1 MVNVKIFLVL
11 LFSGVWMVLSATHNR
26 AGEITYEQID
36 ELTIRLTITT
46 YTKTS
51 SIAADRD
58 SLEVFWGDG
67 TSRFVRRSN
76 GGGDPLPN
84 DVKLNLYIT
93 EHTYP
98 GRGTYTV
105 YFTDPNRVGNI
116 LNVNPPNS
124 IDIRFFLS
132 TTFTLLDPQ
141 FQGFNNSAI
150 LLQPP
155 LDFACVGK
163 VFVHNPNAY
172 DPDGDSLAFEFITPF
187 QGLNDPVP
195 NYIYPNNISPGPN
208 NNISLDPVTGT
219 FTWNTPQ
226 IQGEYN
232 VAFLVKEYR
241 NGVLINT
248 LIRDMQI
255 LVRTCNN
262 QPPTIEAVDEIC
274 VIAGELIDLDL
285 LITDAEPMQL
295 VRVEATGGPFLVENP
310 AVFIAPAEYVPHPLE
325 ARIVWQTD
333 CNHISDQFYQIVVR
347 AVDNF
352 FGPDAGLATLKVIRI
367 KVLGPPPEDVTGES
381 LGNRIRLEWE
391 FPYTCDE
398 ARDEFF
404 QGFSIWRKIG
414 SETLPDDTCRNGL
427 TGTGYEKIVFL
438 TLQSDLNRYFY
449 EDFSV
454 QPRTVYCY
462 RILAEFAK
470 ITQAGFP
477 FNRVES
483 IASEEVCVLLKRDIP
498 LITEVSVMDT
508 DLQNGSIRITWTK
521 PLAEDLDTLVNPGP
535 YIYQLQHLQNGVFV
549 NIPNARFMS
558 SHFNAPI
565 DTQFIHNN
573 INTATEQHQY
583 QVAFFTQGS
592 STPFG
597 LANKSSSVFLTLDP
611 TDQAFRLQWEYDV
624 PWNNYNHTIFRSIG
638 LSGTFEEIG
647 STNQTSFT
655 DTNLDNGFLYCYYV
669 ETEGTYGLGG
679 IPSPLFNF
687 SQIVCDV
694 PGDDVPPCTPVISV
708 SNLCEDVIEIP
719 DPEILGNTII
729 WFPNPQ
735 CDDLDDIATF
745 NIYYSPDGVSFRIIH
760 SAGSFMFNQY
770 FHVPEGGIA
779 GCYTATTVDS
789 VGNESEFGNIFC
801 LENCPAYVLPNTF
814 TPNGD
819 GFNDHFIPRVNRFI
833 DAIDIKVYNQ
843 WGNKVFE
850 TTDPVINWDGTNFS
864 GQNLSEGVYYYTCI
878 TYVRD
883 LNGNLNLLNTLKGHI
898 NLLR

>member
-1 MVNVKIFLVL
+1 MQKVIIGIIVFL
-11 LFSGVWMVLSATHNR
+11 FFAKDGFTTHNR

-36 ELTIRLTITT
+36 LLTIRLTITT

-67 TSRFVRRSN
+67 TSQFVKRSN

-84 DVKLNLYIT
+84 DVKLNLYIA

-98 GRGTYTV
+98 GRATYTV

-141 FQGFNNSAI
+141 FQGFNNSAV

-187 QGLNDPVP
+187 QGLNEPVP
-195 NYIYPNNISPGPN
+195 NYIFPNNIGPGPN

-219 FTWNTPQ
+219 FTWNAPQ

-232 VAFLVKEYR
+232 VAFLVKEFR

-262 QPPTIEAVDEIC
+262 EPPTIEAIDEIC
-274 VIAGELIDLDL
+274 VIAGDLIDLDI

-295 VRVEATGGPFLVENP
+295 VIAEATGGPFIVENP
-310 AVFIAPAEYVPHPLE
+310 AEFIAPTEYSEHPLQ

-333 CNHISDQFYQIVVR
+333 CNHISDQYYQIVVR

-352 FGPDAGLATLKVIRI
+352 FSPTAGLATLKVIRI
-367 KVLGPPPEDVTGES
+367 KVLGPPPENVTAQS
-381 LGNRIRLEWE
+381 LVDKIRIEWE
-391 FPYTCDE
+391 LPYSCDE
-398 ARDEFF
+398 TRDEFF
-404 QGFSIWRKIG
+404 QGFSVWRKVG
-414 SETLPDDTCRNGL
+414 SADIPDDECLNGL
-427 TGTGYEKIVFL
+427 AGTGYQKIVFL
-438 TLQSDLNRYFY
+438 TNESEGNRYFY
-449 EDFSV
+449 EDDDVDF
-454 QPRTVYCY
+454 QTVYCY

-470 ITQAGFP
+470 TTIAGFP

-483 IASEEVCVLLKRDIP
+483 IPSEEICILLKRDVP
-498 LITEVSVMDT
+498 FITEVSIIDT
-508 DLQNGSIRITWTK
+508 DLQNGSINITWTK
-521 PLAEDLDTLVNPGP
+521 PLAEDLDTTVNPGP
-535 YIYQLQHLQNGVFV
+535 YIYQLEVFQNGNYVS
-549 NIPNARFMS
+549 IPGARFV
-558 SHFNAPI
+558 APFFGSTV
-565 DTQFIHNN
+565 DTTYLHSGL
-573 INTATEQHQY
+573 NTATEQHEY
-583 QVAFFTQGS
+583 RVAFFTGGS
-592 STPFG
+592 SVEYGFSDE
-597 LANKSSSVFLTLDP
+597 ASSVFLTVDP
-611 TDQAFRLQWEYDV
+611 TDRSFRLNWDYDV
-624 PWNNYNHTIFRSIG
+624 PWNNYSHRIFRRQG
-638 LSGTFEEIG
+638 LTGDFEEIG
-647 STNQTSFT
+647 VVDEATFF
-655 DTNLDNGFLYCYYV
+655 DTGLDNGVLFCYFV
-669 ETEGTYGLGG
+669 ITEGTYGLSD
-679 IPSPLFNF
+679 IASPLFNN

-694 PGDDVPPCTPVISV
+694 AGDDIPPCPPNVLV
-708 SNLCEDVIEIP
+708 SNLCDDIIDLP
-719 DPEILGNTII
+719 DPDELGNTIS
-729 WFPNPQ
+729 WFPDSV
-735 CDDLDDIATF
+735 CEDLDDIATF
-745 NIYYSPDGVSFRIIH
+745 NIYYSPNRDDFTLIH
-760 SAGSFMFNQY
+760 SASSFMFNQF
-770 FHVPEGGIA
+770 FHVPDGGVA

-801 LENCPAYVLPNTF
+801 IENCPAYVLPNTF
-814 TPNGD
+814 SPNGD
-819 GFNDHFIPRVNRFI
+819 GFNDLFVPRVNRFI
-833 DAIDIKVYNQ
+833 NAIDIKIFNQ

-850 TTDPVINWDGTNFS
+850 TSDPLINWDGTNFS
-864 GQNLSEGVYYYTCI
+864 GQKLSEGVYYYTCV

-883 LNGNLNLLNTLKGHI
+883 VEGNIDRLSTLKGHI